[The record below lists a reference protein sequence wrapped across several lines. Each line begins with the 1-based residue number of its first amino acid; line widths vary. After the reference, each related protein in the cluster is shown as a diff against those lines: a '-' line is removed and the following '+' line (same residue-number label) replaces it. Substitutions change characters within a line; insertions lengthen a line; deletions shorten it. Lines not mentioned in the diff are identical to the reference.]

1 MTKEE
6 AIKAAVGNVANGMII
21 FNIVVTTR
29 PLSTD
34 KDFIRVATMTENE
47 LKQELSLMKKQ
58 DLLHIIEELMEDNV
72 IDITDINLCHTR
84 ALESKLAAKDKI
96 IHDADICIFESVFT
110 DSLGKSADD
119 RALLRKLEWMEKVGM
134 HNMQGIMD
142 YLRTTKKER
151 K

>member
-1 MTKEE
+1 
-6 AIKAAVGNVANGMII
+6 MII

-34 KDFIRVATMTENE
+34 KDFTKIAIMTENK
-47 LKQELSLMKKQ
+47 LKQELSSMKKN
-58 DLLHIIEELMEDNV
+58 DLLYLIESLMEDGV

-110 DSLGKSADD
+110 DSLGKPSDD
-119 RALLRKLEWMEKVGM
+119 RALLRKLEWMDKVGM
-134 HNMQGIMD
+134 HNMKGIME
-142 YLRTTKKER
+142 YLKDNKK
-151 K
+151 